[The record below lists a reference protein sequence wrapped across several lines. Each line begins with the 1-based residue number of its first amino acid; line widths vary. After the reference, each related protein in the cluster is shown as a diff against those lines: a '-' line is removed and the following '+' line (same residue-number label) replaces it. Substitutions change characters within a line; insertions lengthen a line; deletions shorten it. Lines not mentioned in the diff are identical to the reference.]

1 MDESGFPFGTGQPV
15 KVVTRKTRK
24 CQHIQCDG
32 NRENVSVIVTICAN
46 GTSLLPTVIFQAW
59 EVKDDWHIGDP
70 LKASHRVCITENGWT
85 NTDIAVDWLNDFNNP
100 HATHILQG
108 LDVIAFAALKAAWT
122 TARDAWN
129 AKNWPKTL
137 DKDTFLQVYGAAH
150 VQALMEE
157 TILSSF
163 AKTGIWPFNP
173 DVISPEQLAP
183 SIEHSTSAQL
193 PLPVPSPIKLDP
205 TLHTP
210 ITPTRDQAMPPAFA
224 WAQRRAVDALESSF
238 SFSSSS
244 SFIVSSSPLR
254 STFKLPEHAYGRVAD
269 LLKVDWSLT
278 KTPTKPWQSQKEVE
292 ESESA
297 VWAQL
302 KAAEEREVAV
312 VWALDALN
320 AQLALSGMAFEKR
333 VAKNMEQ
340 IASEEKSTKKK
351 REVEKEWKK
360 FKGIQ
365 DAMLTKWQEEKAQHK
380 AARELIPKA
389 PKVVLK
395 KDWMREKYPEMLIE
409 LTAGGSGNGDRS
421 EGEDEEM
428 EA

>member
-1 MDESGFPFGTGQPV
+1 MSRHFKHENSPDDFDKSQEIHMHERNDSG
-15 KVVTRKTRK
+15 
-24 CQHIQCDG
+24 I
-32 NRENVSVIVTICAN
+32 I
-46 GTSLLPTVIFQAW
+46 L
-59 EVKDDWHIGDP
+59 DP
-70 LKASHRVCITENGWT
+70 KLGPR
-85 NTDIAVDWLNDFNNP
+85 
-100 HATHILQG
+100 
-108 LDVIAFAALKAAWT
+108 
-122 TARDAWN
+122 
-129 AKNWPKTL
+129 
-137 DKDTFLQVYGAAH
+137 
-150 VQALMEE
+150 
-157 TILSSF
+157 
-163 AKTGIWPFNP
+163 
-173 DVISPEQLAP
+173 
-183 SIEHSTSAQL
+183 
-193 PLPVPSPIKLDP
+193 LDP

-210 ITPTRDQAMPPAFA
+210 VTPRDQAMLPAFA

-269 LLKVDWSLT
+269 L
-278 KTPTKPWQSQKEVE
+278 PKEVE

-297 VWAQL
+297 VQAQL
-302 KAAEEREVAV
+302 KAAEEREVAA

-320 AQLALSGMAFEKR
+320 AQLALSGMAFEKC
-333 VAKNMEQ
+333 VAENTER

-351 REVEKEWKK
+351 REVVKEWKK

-365 DAMLTKWQEEKAQHK
+365 DAMLTKWREEKAQHK
-380 AARELIPKA
+380 AVREPIPKA